1 MLGSDRFI
9 PLKRPMEAILAGRRG
24 SFLLLLLTM
33 VVFHWQLVTGNASV
47 PFDFEGYHYPL
58 LYQIFRNLQHAVL
71 PLWDNSSYAGM
82 PFVHNVNA
90 ATYYPVHLAFL
101 GTLALLGIDFTLR
114 LMQLLAVFH
123 YFVASV
129 GMFLLLEELGFRRSV
144 ALLGGVLFSCNG
156 FLLAQ
161 SQHLGLVETLSWAPF
176 AFLLL
181 KKGIDSARWLYFQ
194 LLGLL
199 LAVMLFIG
207 FLPEFLGFLIVFVLY
222 AVWSIVAAPGP
233 KLKRGLQFAASAA
246 LAIAL
251 SAVALLPILAYSRYS
266 LELDRHGGI
275 PTTPLITA
283 LIPDFFGSSSLE
295 KYWGPID
302 PTVNYFY
309 AGLVVLV
316 FLPFGLFARRKELS
330 FFKILLPLS
339 FLLAFAP
346 TADYARELIQAL
358 PLIGPLFRPIDLMIY
373 VPFSAIILSLAGLEA
388 TTDGRRV
395 SASSVTWL
403 LVVLGL
409 CYYGLAHYRRSVMDE
424 AAVPALVLL
433 VVSLLSFAFPR
444 SWRTPVLSLL
454 VLEFLLL
461 NSGRF
466 FAAFPGDPNTIGRN
480 YVDTT
485 NRELI
490 EQFQSDHDVFR
501 IAVDQ
506 ERMGGPWNSA
516 FRVWGLESINGFD
529 PLVNKYYLD
538 FLSRNGMTWRTNRT
552 FHLGNLDSDAFRF
565 LNVKYYLTTRDI
577 TPPHPDFEKIVDTW
591 YRVYRY
597 RKFTPRYV
605 VLPPMEAAQTLSGN
619 ELAAG
624 RPARV
629 LDYRTNT
636 RRMEVDSG
644 ERGSLLF
651 VSEINYAGWRALVD
665 GREANL
671 EPVNEVFQ
679 ALRLPPGR
687 HTVELAFSPRSF
699 WWGLGISLVALVVAV
714 GTIARPKQLFRS
726 RERNARS
733 A

>member
-1 MLGSDRFI
+1 MLAADRFI
-9 PLKRPMEAILAGRRG
+9 PLRRPAEALFAGRRG
-24 SFLLLLLTM
+24 SIFLLLVAM
-33 VVFHWQLVTGNASV
+33 VGFHWQLVTGTARV
-47 PFDFEGYHYPL
+47 PFDFEGYHFPL

-71 PLWDNSSYAGM
+71 PLWDNSSYSGM

-101 GTLALLGIDFTLR
+101 GSLVLLGIDFTLR
-114 LMQLLAVFH
+114 LMQFLAVFH
-123 YFVASV
+123 YFLASV

-144 ALLGGVLFSCNG
+144 ALLGGLLFSCNG

-161 SQHLGLVETLSWAPF
+161 AQHLGLVETVAWVPF
-176 AFLLL
+176 ALLLL
-181 KKGIDSARWLYFQ
+181 KKGMDSGRWLYFE

-207 FLPEFLGFLIVFVLY
+207 FLPEYLGFLIVLVLY
-222 AVWSIVAAPGP
+222 AGWQVLVSPRQR
-233 KLKRGLQFAASAA
+233 LKRSLQFASAA
-246 LAIAL
+246 LLAVAL
-251 SAVALLPILAYSRYS
+251 SAVVLLPMVAYSGYS

-295 KYWGPID
+295 KYWGTID

-316 FLPFGLFARRKELS
+316 FLPLGLLTRRKELR
-330 FFKILLPLS
+330 FFQILLPVS

-346 TADYARELIQAL
+346 AADYAREYVQAL

-373 VPFSAIILSLAGLEA
+373 VPFSAIVLSLAGLES

-395 SASSVTWL
+395 SVSSVGWL
-403 LVVLGL
+403 LVTLAL
-409 CYYGLAHYRRSVMDE
+409 SYYGLAHYRRSVLDE
-424 AAVPALVLL
+424 AAVPALILL
-433 VVSLLSFAFPR
+433 VVSVLAFGFR
-444 SWRTPVLSLL
+444 RAWRRPVLSLL

-466 FAAFPGDPNTIGRN
+466 FAAFPGDANTIGRN

-490 EQFQSDHDVFR
+490 ELFQSDHDVFR

-538 FLSRNGMTWRTNRT
+538 YVSRNGMTWRTNRT

-565 LNVKYYLTTRDI
+565 LNVKYYLTTRDL
-577 TPPHPDFEKIVDTW
+577 TPPHPDFEKILDTW

-597 RKFTPRYV
+597 RKFTPRY
-605 VLPPMEAAQTLSGN
+605 LALSGT
-619 ELAAG
+619 EPGKPLSAQDLAGGQA
-624 RPARV
+624 ARV
-629 LDYRTNT
+629 LDYQTNS
-636 RRMEVDSG
+636 RKIEVDSG

-651 VSEINYAGWRALVD
+651 IGEINYPGWRARVD
-665 GREANL
+665 GRDAEL
-671 EPVNEVFQ
+671 EPVNGIFQ
-679 ALRLPPGR
+679 ATRIAPGK
-687 HTVELAFSPRSF
+687 HVVELAFSPRSF
-699 WWGLGISLVALVVAV
+699 WWGLGITLAALVLTGFAIIK
-714 GTIARPKQLFRS
+714 GIRTEP
-726 RERNARS
+726 
-733 A
+733 